1 MLRIAWIGLGQ
12 FGFLQSI
19 FQERTEKQSR
29 YGIKKREREREELF
43 RLKEEQMS
51 DSFKNKNNQ
60 FPAVVILK

>member
-29 YGIKKREREREELF
+29 CGIKKREREELF